1 MTRGDRRVRRFSLFC
16 LFALIGL
23 IGVIGLER
31 IKVYIQVYLA
41 ISQMSIDG
49 SMVYSVLPSIVTAV
63 QIIYAVALILLYIY
77 AYIRILKE
85 DKENEKK

>member
-1 MTRGDRRVRRFSLFC
+1 MRPLFC

-23 IGVIGLER
+23 TGVIGLER

-63 QIIYAVALILLYIY
+63 QIIYAVALTFLYIY
-77 AYIRILKE
+77 VYIRILKE

>member
-1 MTRGDRRVRRFSLFC
+1 MKSCYLFC
-16 LFALIGL
+16 MSALIGL
-23 IGVIGLER
+23 SGVIGLER
-31 IKVYIQVYLA
+31 IKVYIQIYLA

-63 QIIYAVALILLYIY
+63 QIIYAAALILLYIY
-77 AYIRILKE
+77 VYIRILKE

>member
-1 MTRGDRRVRRFSLFC
+1 MKRFSLFC
-16 LFALIGL
+16 LFALICL
-23 IGVIGLER
+23 TGVIGLEK

-49 SMVYSVLPSIVTAV
+49 SMVYSALPSIVTAV
-63 QIIYAVALILLYIY
+63 QIIYAAALILLYIY
-77 AYIRILKE
+77 VYIRILKE

>member
-1 MTRGDRRVRRFSLFC
+1 MRRFFLFY

-23 IGVIGLER
+23 SGVIGLER

-49 SMVYSVLPSIVTAV
+49 SMVYSALPSIVTAV

>member
-1 MTRGDRRVRRFSLFC
+1 MRPFPLFC

-23 IGVIGLER
+23 TGVIGLER

-49 SMVYSVLPSIVTAV
+49 SMVYSVLPSIVTAA
-63 QIIYAVALILLYIY
+63 QIIYAVAIILLYIY
-77 AYIRILKE
+77 VYIRTLKE

>member
-1 MTRGDRRVRRFSLFC
+1 MRSFSLFC

-23 IGVIGLER
+23 SGVIGLER

-49 SMVYSVLPSIVTAV
+49 SMVYSALPSIVTAV
-63 QIIYAVALILLYIY
+63 QIIYAVALTFLYIY
-77 AYIRILKE
+77 VYIRILKE

>member
-1 MTRGDRRVRRFSLFC
+1 MKRFSLFC

-23 IGVIGLER
+23 TGVIGLER

>member
-1 MTRGDRRVRRFSLFC
+1 MKRLSLFC

-23 IGVIGLER
+23 CGVIGLER
-31 IKVYIQVYLA
+31 IKGCIQVYLA

-49 SMVYSVLPSIVTAV
+49 SMVYSALPSIVTAV

-77 AYIRILKE
+77 VYIRILKE

>member
-1 MTRGDRRVRRFSLFC
+1 MRSFSLFC

-23 IGVIGLER
+23 SGVIGLER
-31 IKVYIQVYLA
+31 IIGCIQVYLA

-49 SMVYSVLPSIVTAV
+49 SMVYSALPSIVTAV
-63 QIIYAVALILLYIY
+63 QIIYAVALTFLYIY
-77 AYIRILKE
+77 VYIRILKE

>member
-1 MTRGDRRVRRFSLFC
+1 MRSFSLFC

-23 IGVIGLER
+23 SGVIGLER

-49 SMVYSVLPSIVTAV
+49 SMVYSVLPLIVTAA
-63 QIIYAVALILLYIY
+63 QIIYAAALILLYVY
-77 AYIRILKE
+77 VYIRILKE
-85 DKENEKK
+85 NEENEKK

>member
-1 MTRGDRRVRRFSLFC
+1 MKRFSLFC

-23 IGVIGLER
+23 SGVIGLER
-31 IKVYIQVYLA
+31 IKAYILVYLA

-49 SMVYSVLPSIVTAV
+49 SMVYSALPSIVTAV
-63 QIIYAVALILLYIY
+63 QIIYAAALILLYIY
-77 AYIRILKE
+77 VYIRILKE

>member
-41 ISQMSIDG
+41 ISQMSNDG